1 MNKVCRFC
9 LVRVHSMMR
18 KFKSVRVSFGSCT
31 MRLDTRH
38 CARHDKKTHRFC
50 CPFWELNRMR
60 RRKRTEQLFQLLI
73 LQSVRHDRYVG
84 LVRSQF
90 TPV

>member
-38 CARHDKKTHRFC
+38 CARHRFC
-50 CPFWELNRMR
+50 CSFLGIKSIEA
-60 RRKRTEQLFQLLI
+60 T
-73 LQSVRHDRYVG
+73 
-84 LVRSQF
+84 
-90 TPV
+90 